1 MRGVVCEGGGCWGD
15 GHLVLLSELEWG
27 WEHRFEISSVY
38 NTHMDSRE
46 VMRRLERDG
55 WNLRNVRGSHHNF
68 THPSKRGLVTVK
80 HPSKDLPIGT
90 LRNIFRQAGWNWR
103 NR

>member
-1 MRGVVCEGGGCWGD
+1 MCVRGVGVDGG
-15 GHLVLLSELEWG
+15 LVLLSELECG
-27 WEHRFEISSVY
+27 FEDRFEILCVY
-38 NTHMDSRE
+38 NTHIDSRE

-80 HPSKDLPIGT
+80 HPLKDLPIGT
-90 LRNIFRQAGWNWR
+90 LQSIFRQVGWNWR
-103 NR
+103 DR

>member
-1 MRGVVCEGGGCWGD
+1 MGRMMSIDGCWGD
-15 GHLVLLSELEWG
+15 GHLVLLSELERG
-27 WEHRFEISSVY
+27 REDRFEMSGVY